1 MPLAVGERT
10 GSVIR
15 TVVSFFFFQVS
26 GKAQGILC
34 RPALP
39 RLPLPRELVG
49 LLQDRRKMDACELRS
64 AVAKMR
70 ISHPAATAKQVFDLF
85 EGTEWESASLS
96 QVKKAYSKVAVK
108 PAVDEPLRVD
118 EPPVEEQAEEGIW
131 ARSGPW
137 ELSEDGY
144 GITNRPTE
152 MK

>member
-1 MPLAVGERT
+1 MPVAVGERT

-15 TVVSFFFFQVS
+15 AVLVSLFFFQVS
-26 GKAQGILC
+26 CK
-34 RPALP
+34 
-39 RLPLPRELVG
+39 
-49 LLQDRRKMDACELRS
+49 
-64 AVAKMR
+64 
-70 ISHPAATAKQVFDLF
+70 T
-85 EGTEWESASLS
+85 
-96 QVKKAYSKVAVK
+96 
-108 PAVDEPLRVD
+108 LRVD

>member
-1 MPLAVGERT
+1 MN
-10 GSVIR
+10 
-15 TVVSFFFFQVS
+15 
-26 GKAQGILC
+26 
-34 RPALP
+34 
-39 RLPLPRELVG
+39 
-49 LLQDRRKMDACELRS
+49 ACELRS

-85 EGTEWESASLS
+85 EGTE
-96 QVKKAYSKVAVK
+96 SKVAVK

>member
-1 MPLAVGERT
+1 MN
-10 GSVIR
+10 
-15 TVVSFFFFQVS
+15 
-26 GKAQGILC
+26 
-34 RPALP
+34 
-39 RLPLPRELVG
+39 
-49 LLQDRRKMDACELRS
+49 ACELRS